1 MAGKVK
7 AIPEGYARVTP
18 YLVVDGAAAAIDYY
32 TKVFGAKERMRMP
45 APGNKIGHAEMKFG
59 NGVIYV
65 GNEWSETMRSPKSI
79 GAKNT
84 QFLHVHLESGID
96 AHCERARKAGAVIT
110 QEPTDQFYG
119 DRSYRCLD
127 HEGHLWTF
135 GQTVKTMTF
144 AEMEKASGD
153 QFKLREKL

>member
-1 MAGKVK
+1 MAQPVPSSVPFRTAVIYQDDRRALEWLEK
-7 AIPEGYARVTP
+7 A
-18 YLVVDGAAAAIDYY
+18 
-32 TKVFGAKERMRMP
+32 FGFEVSLIVADDN
-45 APGNKIGHAEMKFG
+45 GKIGHAEMKFG
-59 NGVIYV
+59 DGIIYV
-65 GNEWSETMRSPKSI
+65 GNEWSEMMRSPKSL
-79 GAKNT
+79 GGKNT
-84 QFLHVHLESGID
+84 QFLHVHMESGVD

-135 GQTVKTMTF
+135 GQTIKTMSF
-144 AEMEKASGD
+144 EEMEKASGN

>member
-1 MAGKVK
+1 MA
-7 AIPEGYARVTP
+7 E
-18 YLVVDGAAAAIDYY
+18 
-32 TKVFGAKERMRMP
+32 P
-45 APGNKIGHAEMKFG
+45 APRPTFSAAVIYQDNRAALEWLEKAFGFEILFVVVEKDDKIGHAEMKFG